1 MTAFQKL
8 VVGGALAVAVGTGI
22 YQAYQI
28 SRLREELADA
38 RRQMAGLTDQAGQ
51 LQQERD
57 DALKRLSAR
66 ARVPAPTL
74 PTPQIKLV
82 VETNAPQDL
91 QTNLYGRFM
100 DKCPQLNAAQVAA
113 FLKANGTNSGSLL
126 AAFRT
131 SKDPALL
138 REAMEKYPND
148 PEVAFEAVMD
158 GKLSPDEQR
167 QWLTTFEHDDPGNAL
182 ANYLSAM
189 NYFNAGQIDQGIQ
202 DLSAAAGKHFDDYS
216 MDRVQN
222 DGEAYASAGYSTAE
236 AQTIAAESL
245 VLPQEGQI
253 KQLGVDLVSLANAY
267 SQSGDQA
274 SAQATLQMAMNLGQN
289 TIDQSSDPF
298 LINELVGMAVQ
309 KLALNAM
316 DPNSIYGN
324 SGQTAQQQLDELAQ
338 ERANIKTLVNETQPI
353 LPTLSDQ
360 QMLDYQNRKLMF
372 GEVAAL
378 QWVAGKYEPH

>member
-1 MTAFQKL
+1 
-8 VVGGALAVAVGTGI
+8 
-22 YQAYQI
+22 
-28 SRLREELADA
+28 
-38 RRQMAGLTDQAGQ
+38 
-51 LQQERD
+51 
-57 DALKRLSAR
+57 
-66 ARVPAPTL
+66 
-74 PTPQIKLV
+74 
-82 VETNAPQDL
+82 
-91 QTNLYGRFM
+91 
-100 DKCPQLNAAQVAA
+100 
-113 FLKANGTNSGSLL
+113 
-126 AAFRT
+126 
-131 SKDPALL
+131 
-138 REAMEKYPND
+138 
-148 PEVAFEAVMD
+148 MD